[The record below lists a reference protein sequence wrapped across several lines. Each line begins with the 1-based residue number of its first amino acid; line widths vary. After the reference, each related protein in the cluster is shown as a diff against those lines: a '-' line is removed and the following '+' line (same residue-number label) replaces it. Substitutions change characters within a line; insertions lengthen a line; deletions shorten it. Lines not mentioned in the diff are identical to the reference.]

1 MKHYK
6 LTIPGLLPGLN
17 EYVDAERGAKGKYKA
32 AAMKKQAEN
41 VIGYMIKTQL
51 RGVRFTPSRG
61 DTLHLDRTEPPE
73 R

>member
-51 RGVRFTPSRG
+51 RGV
-61 DTLHLDRTEPPE
+61 LW
-73 R
+73 